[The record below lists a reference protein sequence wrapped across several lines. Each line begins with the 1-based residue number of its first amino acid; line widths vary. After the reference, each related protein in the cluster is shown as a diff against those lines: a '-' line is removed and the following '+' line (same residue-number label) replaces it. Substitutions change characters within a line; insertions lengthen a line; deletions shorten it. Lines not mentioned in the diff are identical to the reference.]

1 MNTQTI
7 TIEVNE
13 AAARIYQSASTEE
26 RRKIDALLSLKLSE
40 LVESAR
46 PLETVMSEL
55 SRRAQERGL
64 TPKILEQLL
73 QDE

>member
-13 AAARIYQSASTEE
+13 AAARIYQSASLEE

-46 PLETVMSEL
+46 PLQTVMSDL

-64 TPKILEQLL
+64 TPEILEQLL
-73 QDE
+73 EDE

>member
-13 AAARIYQSASTEE
+13 AAARIYQSASLEE

-55 SRRAQERGL
+55 SQRAQERGL
-64 TPKILEQLL
+64 TPEILEQLL
-73 QDE
+73 EDE